1 MPNSDGHR
9 LVVITGGPGAGKTTL
24 IEALAAAGHAVM
36 PEAGRAVIRAEL
48 AAGGSGLPWQNRT
61 RFAELM
67 VEADLCSH
75 QAALALPGTVFFDRG
90 VVDIA
95 AYLELCGLP
104 VPTRCPSPS
113 SAAATARPSSSRRT
127 GRRFTGRT
135 PSASRTLPRPG
146 GHSSAWRRSIPA
158 MAIGCWNCRGPV
170 SPNASPSFRPV
181 SASAERQGR
190 PVHKRNLRRGLFAV
204 DTSRPGHHKSGR
216 ACRSSR
222 E

>member
-90 VVDIA
+90 LVDIA

-104 VPTRCPSPS
+104 VPDALSFAIERCRYRETVFIAPHWPEIYRLD
-113 SAAATARPSSSRRT
+113 AERKQDLAEARRT
-127 GRRFTGRT
+127 FERM
-135 PSASRTLPRPG
+135 ASIYPRHGYRLLELPRAG
-146 GHSSAWRRSIPA
+146 
-158 MAIGCWNCRGPV
+158 V
-170 SPNASPSFRPV
+170 
-181 SASAERQGR
+181 AERVAFVQAS
-190 PVHKRNLRRGLFAV
+190 LGL
-204 DTSRPGHHKSGR
+204 G
-216 ACRSSR
+216 
-222 E
+222 